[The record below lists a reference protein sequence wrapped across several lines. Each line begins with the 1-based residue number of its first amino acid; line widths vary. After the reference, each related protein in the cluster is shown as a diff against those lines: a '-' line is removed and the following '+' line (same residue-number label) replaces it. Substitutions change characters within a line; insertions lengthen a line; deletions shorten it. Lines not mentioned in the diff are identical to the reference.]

1 MQYGQYGARK
11 VGFPSLGT
19 VAMVGPSDGSRR
31 ALGRFEDCLER
42 HHEEARYHEGV
53 IEQTGTY
60 EEVGD

>member
-1 MQYGQYGARK
+1 MVNTMRAGWGSLR
-11 VGFPSLGT
+11 LGT

-53 IEQTGTY
+53 IEQAGTY